1 MNLAIEMVQHS
12 VGASSITIRCM
23 IPEFD
28 HLFLQIVTVLSIM
41 LQHLEGYSD
50 SAVVLTQ
57 ADAYDQIR

>member
-1 MNLAIEMVQHS
+1 MVQHS
-12 VGASSITIRCM
+12 VGTSSITIRCM
-23 IPEFD
+23 IPELD